1 MFKPRP
7 KQLDVLAYER
17 GRMGVAAVP
26 GSGKTWTLSY
36 LAAKLVASALEED
49 QEVLIVTLVN
59 SAVENFARRIALFL
73 KEEMGLL
80 PGLGYRVRTLHG
92 LSHDIVRERP
102 GLVGLS
108 EDFVI
113 VDERRSNI
121 ILDDA
126 AQAWMRVHP
135 ETFEFYLSPEVVDE
149 GKIRFAREGLKNWP
163 MLVRAMARAF
173 IRRAKD
179 KNLAPDQ
186 VQASLDAY
194 GVDLP
199 LARMGVQVYSDYQ
212 QGLTSRGGVDFDDLN
227 RLARQALR
235 LDSSLLERLRHRWPY
250 ILEDEAQDSS
260 EMQEQILNELAGPD
274 GNWVRV
280 GDPNQAIFQT
290 FTNADPRYLRR
301 FLEREDVVGR
311 ELPNSGR
318 STPSIMRLA
327 NYLVD
332 WTLADHPL
340 GKARARDAFLPQH
353 IEPTPPGDPQPN
365 PHDDPHSVRLQRQGL
380 TPEAEVSAVMK
391 SLQKWMN
398 EGAPGTVA
406 VLVPRNQRGTEVA
419 KALKQAGIPYVE
431 LLQSTTHTRNT
442 AGALAHLLRHL
453 ADPLS
458 SQRLAKC
465 FEVWRR
471 GDREDEDRH
480 RLMKRALKMLKTCPR
495 LEDYIWPRL
504 DRDWLAGLAGEL
516 LPDRDPEVYA
526 LLEEFRGFVQ
536 RWQQASELPI
546 DQLVLTLAQDIYI
559 EARDLALAH
568 KLAVLL
574 RGAQDQHP
582 EWRTSDLV
590 EELII
595 IARNQRRFLG
605 FAQDDIGF
613 EPPEGKVT
621 VATMHKAKGLE
632 WDRVYLLSVS
642 NYDFPSGQPHDD
654 YYSEKWF
661 VRGNLNLEA
670 ETLAQLSAISD
681 EGELYVEGEA
691 TREAR
696 YELVCE
702 RLRLLYV
709 GITRARRELVI
720 GWNSGR
726 GHNNQAAAP
735 LIALQDF
742 WEEEGGGG

>member
-1 MFKPRP
+1 MYEPRP
-7 KQLDVLAYER
+7 KQLEVLSYEG

-36 LAAKLVASALEED
+36 LAAKLVASGLEED

-59 SAVENFARRIALFL
+59 SAVENFAHRIALFL

-92 LSHDIVRERP
+92 LSNDIVRERP

-108 EDFVI
+108 EDFGI
-113 VDERRSNI
+113 VDERQSNA

-135 ETFEFYLSPEVVDE
+135 ETFEAYVSPDIVGE
-149 GKIRFAREGLKNWP
+149 GKIRFVRDGFRNWP
-163 MLVRAMARAF
+163 TLVRAMARAF

-179 KNLAPDQ
+179 RNLTPDE
-186 VQASLDAY
+186 VQACLDAH
-194 GVDLP
+194 GIDLP
-199 LARMGVQVYSDYQ
+199 LARMGVQIYSDYQ
-212 QGLTSRGGVDFDDLN
+212 HGLTARGGVDFDDLN

-250 ILEDEAQDSS
+250 ILEDEAQDSN
-260 EMQEQILNELAGPD
+260 EMQEQILNELAGSD

-290 FTNADPRYLRR
+290 FTNANPRYLRR
-301 FLEREDVVGR
+301 FLERKDVARR
-311 ELPNSGR
+311 ELSNSGR
-318 STPSIMRLA
+318 STLSIMRLA
-327 NYLVD
+327 NYMVD
-332 WTLADHPL
+332 WTLRDHPL
-340 GKARARDAFLPQH
+340 GNARSAFLEQH
-353 IEPTPPGDPQPN
+353 IEPSPPGDPQPN
-365 PHDDPHSVRLQRQGL
+365 PPDDPHSVRLQRQGL
-380 TPEAEVSAVMK
+380 TPEAEVSGVVE
-391 SLQKWMN
+391 SLQKWMTS
-398 EGAPGTVA
+398 GSPGTVA

-453 ADPLS
+453 VDPLS
-458 SQRLAKC
+458 SRRLQKC

-480 RLMKRALKMLKTCPR
+480 RLVKRALKMLKTCSR

-504 DRDWLAGLAGEL
+504 DRDWLSGLAGEL
-516 LPDRDPEVYA
+516 LPDKEPKVYA

-536 RWQQASELPI
+536 RWHKTSDLPI
-546 DQLVLTLAQDIYI
+546 DQLVLTLAQDIFT

-574 RGAQDQHP
+574 RGVQDRYP

-590 EELII
+590 DELII

-681 EGELYVEGEA
+681 EDEPYVEGEA

-742 WEEEGGGG
+742 WEEEGGER